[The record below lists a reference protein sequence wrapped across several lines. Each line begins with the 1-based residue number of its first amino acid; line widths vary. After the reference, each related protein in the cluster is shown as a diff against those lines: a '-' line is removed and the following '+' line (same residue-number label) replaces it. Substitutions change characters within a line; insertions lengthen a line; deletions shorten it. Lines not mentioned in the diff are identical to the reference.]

1 MPESSK
7 GIGMELHWTDVTLF
21 IAFIGFVVAF
31 SMYKGRRENTSQ
43 DYFLAGR
50 GLVWPIIG
58 LSLIAANISTEQF
71 VGMNGAGAREV
82 GLAVASYDW
91 IAAVTLTIVAMF
103 FLPRLLRTGIYTIPE
118 YLEYR
123 FSGTARNIMS
133 VFMLVIYVGVTISS
147 VVYSGGL
154 TIHTLFGMDLTP
166 AVWLVGAIAA
176 IYTTYGGLK
185 SVVWADLFLGLALL
199 IGGATVSFYA
209 FQAIGGIGPFWEQN
223 ADKMHMVLPERVMEL
238 PGSALLLGIWIP
250 NLYYWGFNQYIAQ
263 RTLAARSL
271 REGQLGVL
279 MAAGI
284 QIVLPIMIVIPG
296 IIAAEHFGDRLG
308 ASDQAFPMLIRELIP
323 AGLRG
328 LIFAAIAGAI
338 VSSLASMLNSAST
351 IFTMDLYR
359 RHFDANA
366 SQRRL
371 VWIGRTMT
379 ILFVVAGCLVGS
391 QLGKLSAGVFQ
402 FIQEFQGF
410 VTVGVLATFMYG
422 FFVKRSPPA
431 AAVAGL
437 LLNPIVYG
445 VLYALNETDVLEI
458 AFLNRIAITF
468 IVIVLVMAGVTCAR
482 PMDKPRKMPSNV
494 NFDMTP
500 SPLVHWIGASII
512 AITVGLYVV
521 FW

>member
-1 MPESSK
+1 MA
-7 GIGMELHWTDVTLF
+7 LHWSDVALF
-21 IAFIGFVVAF
+21 IAFIGLVISF
-31 SMYKGRRENTSQ
+31 SMYKGRREKTSE

-58 LSLIAANISTEQF
+58 LSLIAANISSEQF
-71 VGMNGAGAREV
+71 VGMNGAGARDV

-91 IAAVTLTIVAMF
+91 IAAITLAIVAMF

-123 FSGTARNIMS
+123 FNSLARSIMS
-133 VFMLVIYVGVTISS
+133 LFMMIIYVGVTISS

-154 TIHTLFGMDLTP
+154 TIHTIFGMDLP
-166 AVWLVGAIAA
+166 VAVWLVGGIAA
-176 IYTTYGGLK
+176 VYTTYGGLK
-185 SVVWADLFLGLALL
+185 SVAWADLFLGLGLL
-199 IGGATVSFYA
+199 VGGAIVTGYA
-209 FQAIGGIGPFWEQN
+209 FNAIGGIGPFWKQN

-238 PGSALLLGIWIP
+238 PGSALLLGIWVP
-250 NLYYWGFNQYIAQ
+250 NFYYWGFNQYIAQ

-284 QIVLPIMIVIPG
+284 QVILPIIIVVPG
-296 IIAAEHFGDRLG
+296 IIAASHFGDRL
-308 ASDQAFPMLIRELIP
+308 ASSDEAFPMLIRELIP
-323 AGLRG
+323 NGLRG

-351 IFTMDLYR
+351 IFTMDVYK
-359 RHFDANA
+359 RHLVPQA

-371 VWIGRTMT
+371 VWIGRLMT
-379 ILFVVAGCLVGS
+379 VLFVVMGCLIGS
-391 QLGKLSAGVFQ
+391 QLGKLNAGIFQ

-422 FFVKRSPPA
+422 FFVSRSPPA
-431 AAVAGL
+431 AAVTGM
-437 LLNPIVYG
+437 LLNPIIYG
-445 VLYALNETDVLEI
+445 ILYGLNAMGTLQI

-468 IVIVLVMAGVTCAR
+468 IFLVLVMGVISWLLPLET
-482 PMDKPRKMPSNV
+482 PRKMPISE
-494 NFDMTP
+494 NFDMTT
-500 SPLVHWIGASII
+500 SPIVKWIGTSII
-512 AITVGLYVV
+512 FVTIGLYIV

>member
-1 MPESSK
+1 
-7 GIGMELHWTDVTLF
+7 MELHWTDVALF
-21 IAFIGFVVAF
+21 VGFIGFVVAF
-31 SMYKGRRENTSQ
+31 SMYKGRREKTSE

-58 LSLIAANISTEQF
+58 LSLIAANISSEQF
-71 VGMNGAGAREV
+71 VGMNGAGARDV

-91 IAAVTLTIVAMF
+91 IAAITLAIVAMF

-123 FSGTARNIMS
+123 FSSAARNIMS
-133 VFMLVIYVGVTISS
+133 VFMMVIYVGVTISS

-154 TIHTLFGMDLTP
+154 TIHTIFGMDLAA

-176 IYTTYGGLK
+176 VYTTYGGLK
-185 SVVWADLFLGLALL
+185 SVAWADLFLGLALL
-199 IGGATVSFYA
+199 VGGATVTVYA
-209 FQAIGGIGPFWEQN
+209 FGAIGGIGPFWQQN

-263 RTLAARSL
+263 RALAARSL

-279 MAAGI
+279 TAAGI
-284 QIVLPIMIVIPG
+284 QVILPIMIVIPG
-296 IIAAEHFGDRLG
+296 IIAAGHFGDQLG
-308 ASDQAFPMLIRELIP
+308 NSDEAFPMLIRELIP
-323 AGLRG
+323 PGLRG

-351 IFTMDLYR
+351 IFTMDVYK
-359 RHFDANA
+359 RHLAPRA
-366 SQRRL
+366 SQLRL
-371 VWIGRTMT
+371 IWIGRSMT
-379 ILFVVAGCLVGS
+379 VLFVVVGCLIGS
-391 QLGKLSAGVFQ
+391 QLGKLNAGIFQ

-410 VTVGVLATFMYG
+410 ITVGVLATFMYG
-422 FFVKRSPPA
+422 FFVKRAPA
-431 AAVAGL
+431 AAAVTGL

-445 VLYALNETDVLEI
+445 AFYALNATGMLPV

-468 IVIVLVMAGVTCAR
+468 IILVLVMAVITWLR
-482 PMDKPRKMPSNV
+482 PLDKPRVMPINED
-494 NFDMTP
+494 FDMTT
-500 SPLVHWIGASII
+500 SPIVRRIGTAII
-512 AITVGLYVV
+512 LITVGLYIV